1 MFLHLIY
8 ALQTWTKQ
16 EQKHDLFCGLYQL
29 LFSSFTRSP
38 SRVSVSEE
46 TSPNLFHSMN
56 SSVLAALN
64 ISLRRS
70 ASRRRLRLRRRAR
83 YKLALKSLNGPQVA
97 FQMINGLKKRLVQKI
112 HAKWPFTSDFI
123 LKIFGILNPLPLVG
137 NKFMQPPLLWL
148 PIAADVISASHHPP
162 TPSCVTWAEKAPT
175 LPNFHS
181 D

>member
-8 ALQTWTKQ
+8 VLQTWTKQ

-97 FQMINGLKKRLVQKI
+97 FQMIVF
-112 HAKWPFTSDFI
+112 KWE
-123 LKIFGILNPLPLVG
+123 
-137 NKFMQPPLLWL
+137 
-148 PIAADVISASHHPP
+148 
-162 TPSCVTWAEKAPT
+162 AEKTRTELWKEFMLRDHSQVIKAKFYAMWPPFPLSVT
-175 LPNFHS
+175 NSCNLP
-181 D
+181 